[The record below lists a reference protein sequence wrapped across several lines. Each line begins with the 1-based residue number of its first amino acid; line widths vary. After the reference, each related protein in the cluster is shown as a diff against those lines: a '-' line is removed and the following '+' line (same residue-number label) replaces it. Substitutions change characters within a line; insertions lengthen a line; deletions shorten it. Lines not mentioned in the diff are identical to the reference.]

1 MKLAMIGFGQA
12 GGKILDR
19 FLEYDSTRGT
29 GIIGHAV
36 AVNSAKADLMG
47 LDYVPNENRVL
58 IGQSIVK
65 GHGAGTKPELGEKCA
80 EEDLE
85 EIQSAIDKTA
95 SSEIDAF
102 LVIAG
107 LGGGTGSGG
116 APILAEH
123 LQRLY
128 VEPVYGL
135 GILPSRDEGGIYN
148 RNAARS
154 FQGFAE
160 AVDNLLAFDNDAFK
174 SGGESIGEGYAEIN
188 DEIITRFGALFSA
201 GEVEALG
208 DNVAESVVDASEI
221 INTLGSHGI
230 STVGYAS
237 EAVDAGNESK
247 GLLDRL
253 RGGGSDQNG
262 FSSSGDA
269 TNRITSLVRKATLG
283 KLTLQAE
290 IDSTQ
295 RALLLV
301 SGPPDALS
309 RKGIDKARKWLEN
322 QTECMEVRAGDYP
335 LPNENRVAAIVV
347 LSGVTDVP
355 RVKEMQ
361 RMAIEAE
368 ERSEELKSQSEDDLE
383 ELIEYGDDEE

>member
-36 AVNSAKADLMG
+36 AVNTAKADLMG
-47 LDYVPNENRVL
+47 LDYVPEGNRVL
-58 IGQSIVK
+58 IGQSVVK
-65 GHGAGTKPELGEKCA
+65 GHGAGTEPELGERCA
-80 EEDLE
+80 REDME
-85 EIQSAIDKTA
+85 EIQTAIDGMT

-102 LVIAG
+102 LVLAG

-116 APILAEH
+116 APVLAEH

-135 GILPSRDEGGIYN
+135 GILPARDEGGIYN

-154 FQGFAE
+154 FQEFVE
-160 AVDNLLAFDNDAFK
+160 EVDNLLTFDNDTFK
-174 SGGESIGEGYAEIN
+174 TGGESLGEGYTEIN
-188 DEIITRFGALFSA
+188 QEIVTRFGALFSA
-201 GEVEALG
+201 GEVQALG
-208 DNVAESVVDASEI
+208 DDIAESVVDASEI
-221 INTLGSHGI
+221 INTLGEHGI
-230 STVGYAS
+230 TSIGYAS
-237 EAVDAGNESK
+237 EEVETNESK
-247 GLLDRL
+247 GLLDRF
-253 RGGGSDQNG
+253 RGSDDDEG
-262 FSSSGDA
+262 FQTGGDA

-283 KLTLQAE
+283 KLTLQCE
-290 IDSTQ
+290 VDSTE

-301 SGPPDALS
+301 SGPPDALN

-322 QTECMEVRAGDYP
+322 TTQCMEVRAGDYP
-335 LPNENRVAAIVV
+335 LPNEDRVAAIVM

-361 RMAIEAE
+361 RMAVEAE
-368 ERSEELKSQSEDDLE
+368 DNVEKLRARSKDDLDQ
-383 ELIEYGDDEE
+383 LIEYGDDEE

>member
-47 LDYVPNENRVL
+47 LDFVPNENRVL
-58 IGQSIVK
+58 IGQSVVK
-65 GHGAGTKPELGEKCA
+65 GHGAGTEPELGEKCA
-80 EEDLE
+80 REDME
-85 EIQSAIDKTA
+85 EIQSAIDQMV

-116 APILAEH
+116 APVLAEH

-128 VEPVYGL
+128 VEPIYGL

-160 AVDNLLAFDNDAFK
+160 TVDNLLTFDNDAFK
-174 SGGESIGEGYAEIN
+174 TGGESLGEGYNEIN
-188 DEIITRFGALFSA
+188 DEIVTRFGALFSA

-221 INTLGSHGI
+221 INTLGDHGI
-230 STVGYAS
+230 TSVGYAS
-237 EAVDAGNESK
+237 ETIQQKNQSS

-253 RGGGSDQNG
+253 RGGNDQNG
-262 FSSSGDA
+262 FSSGGDA

-283 KLTLQAE
+283 KLTLQCE
-290 IDSTQ
+290 VDSTE

-301 SGPPDALS
+301 SGPSEALN
-309 RKGIDKARKWLEN
+309 RKGIDKARKWLEDK
-322 QTECMEVRAGDYP
+322 TECMEVRAGDYP
-335 LPNENRVAAIVV
+335 LPNESKVAAIVV
-347 LSGVTDVP
+347 LSGVTEIP

-368 ERSEELKSQSEDDLE
+368 ERVEQLQSQSKDGLE

>member
-12 GGKILDR
+12 GGKVLDR
-19 FLEYDSTRGT
+19 FLEYDSSRGT

-58 IGQSIVK
+58 IGQSVVK
-65 GHGAGTKPELGEKCA
+65 GHGAGTEPELGEQCA
-80 EEDLE
+80 KEDIE
-85 EIQSAIDKTA
+85 EIQSAIDQMV

-116 APILAEH
+116 APILTEH

-128 VEPVYGL
+128 IEPVYGL

-154 FQGFAE
+154 FQQFAE
-160 AVDNLLAFDNDAFK
+160 AVDNLLTFDNDSFK
-174 SGGESIGEGYAEIN
+174 TGGESLDQGYAEIN
-188 DEIITRFGALFSA
+188 KEIVTRFGALFSA
-201 GEVEALG
+201 GEVDALG

-221 INTLGSHGI
+221 INTLGDHGI
-230 STVGYAS
+230 SSVGYAS
-237 EAVDAGNESK
+237 EPVDPHKESK

-253 RGGGSDQNG
+253 RGGNEENG

-283 KLTLQAE
+283 KLTLQCE
-290 IDSTQ
+290 VSSTE

-301 SGPPDALS
+301 SGPPDALN

-322 QTECMEVRAGDYP
+322 QTQCMEVRAGDYP
-335 LPNENRVAAIVV
+335 LPNEQKVAAIVV
-347 LSGVTDVP
+347 LAGVTDVP

-368 ERSEELKSQSEDDLE
+368 ERREELKSQSEGDLE
-383 ELIEYGDDEE
+383 DLLKYGDNEQ

>member
-1 MKLAMIGFGQA
+1 
-12 GGKILDR
+12 
-19 FLEYDSTRGT
+19 
-29 GIIGHAV
+29 
-36 AVNSAKADLMG
+36 MG

-58 IGQSIVK
+58 IGQSVVK
-65 GHGAGTKPELGEKCA
+65 GHGAGTEPELGEECA
-80 EEDLE
+80 REDLE
-85 EIQSAIDKTA
+85 EIQSSIDRMI

-116 APILAEH
+116 SPVLAEH

-148 RNAARS
+148 RNASRS
-154 FQGFAE
+154 FQEFAE
-160 AVDNLLAFDNDAFK
+160 TVDNLLVFDNDAFK
-174 SGGESIGEGYAEIN
+174 TGGESIGEGYAEIN

-221 INTLGSHGI
+221 INTLGDHGI
-230 STVGYAS
+230 TSIGYAS
-237 EAVDAGNESK
+237 EPVDPGGGNK

-253 RGGGSDQNG
+253 RGGDDDNG
-262 FSSSGDA
+262 FSSGDA

-283 KLTLQAE
+283 KLTLQCE
-290 IDSTQ
+290 VDSTE

-301 SGPPDALS
+301 SGPPDALN

-322 QTECMEVRAGDYP
+322 QTQCMEVRAGDYP
-335 LPNENRVAAIVV
+335 LPNEEKVAAIVV
-347 LSGVTDVP
+347 LAGVTDVP

-368 ERSEELKSQSEDDLE
+368 ERNEELRSQSEEGLEDL
-383 ELIEYGDDEE
+383 IQYGDDEE

>member
-36 AVNSAKADLMG
+36 AVNTAKADLMG
-47 LDYVPNENRVL
+47 LEWVPKENRVL
-58 IGQSIVK
+58 IGQSVVK
-65 GHGAGTKPELGEKCA
+65 GHGAGTEPELGERCA
-80 EEDLE
+80 REDME
-85 EIQSAIDKTA
+85 EIQTAIDGMT
-95 SSEIDAF
+95 SSEIDGF
-102 LVIAG
+102 LVMAG

-116 APILAEH
+116 APVLAEH

-135 GILPSRDEGGIYN
+135 GILPARDEGGIYN

-154 FQGFAE
+154 FQDFVE
-160 AVDNLLAFDNDAFK
+160 QVDNLLAFDNDAFK
-174 SGGESIGEGYAEIN
+174 TGGESLGEGYAEIN
-188 DEIITRFGALFSA
+188 DEIVSRFGALFSA

-208 DNVAESVVDASEI
+208 DDIAESVVDASEI
-221 INTLGSHGI
+221 INTLGEHGI
-230 STVGYAS
+230 SSVGYAS
-237 EAVDAGNESK
+237 EAVDTDQTK
-247 GLLDRL
+247 GLLDRF
-253 RGGGSDQNG
+253 RGNDENG
-262 FSSSGDA
+262 LEGSGDA
-269 TNRITSLVRKATLG
+269 TNRITSLVRRATLG
-283 KLTLQAE
+283 KLTLQCE
-290 IDSTQ
+290 VDSTE

-301 SGPPDALS
+301 SGPPDALN

-322 QTECMEVRAGDYP
+322 TTQCMEVRAGDYP
-335 LPNENRVAAIVV
+335 LPNEEKVAAIVM

-368 ERSEELKSQSEDDLE
+368 ENVEQLRAQSKEDLDKLV
-383 ELIEYGDDEE
+383 EYGDDDE

>member
-29 GIIGHAV
+29 GIVGHAV

-47 LDYVPNENRVL
+47 LDYVPTENRVL
-58 IGQSIVK
+58 IGQSVVK
-65 GHGAGTKPELGEKCA
+65 GHGAGTEPELGEKCA
-80 EEDLE
+80 REDIE
-85 EIQSAIDKTA
+85 EIQSAIDRMT

-116 APILAEH
+116 APVLAEH

-160 AVDNLLAFDNDAFK
+160 TVDNLLTFDNDGFK
-174 SGGESIGEGYAEIN
+174 TGGESLGEGYSEIN

-221 INTLGSHGI
+221 INTLGDHGI
-230 STVGYAS
+230 SSVGYAS
-237 EAVDAGNESK
+237 ETVEQGNK
-247 GLLDRL
+247 GGGLLDKL
-253 RGGGSDQNG
+253 RGGKDENG

-269 TNRITSLVRKATLG
+269 TNRITALVRKATLG
-283 KLTLQAE
+283 KLTLQCE
-290 IDSTQ
+290 VESTE

-301 SGPPDALS
+301 SGPPEALN
-309 RKGIDKARKWLEN
+309 RKGIDKARKWLEDKT
-322 QTECMEVRAGDYP
+322 QCMEVRAGDYP
-335 LPNENRVAAIVV
+335 LPNEERVAAIVV
-347 LSGVTDVP
+347 LAGVTDIP

-361 RMAIEAE
+361 RMAIQAQ
-368 ERSEELKSQSEDDLE
+368 ERREELKSRSKDGLED
-383 ELIEYGDDEE
+383 LIEYGDDEK

>member
-19 FLEYDSTRGT
+19 FLEYDSSRGT
-29 GIIGHAV
+29 GIIGHAI

-58 IGQSIVK
+58 IGQSVVK
-65 GHGAGTKPELGEKCA
+65 GHGAGTEPDLGEKCA
-80 EEDLE
+80 REDLE
-85 EIQSAIDKTA
+85 EIQSAIDKMV

-102 LVIAG
+102 LIIAG

-116 APILAEH
+116 SPILAEH

-128 VEPVYGL
+128 VEPIYGL

-154 FQGFAE
+154 FQEFAE
-160 AVDNLLAFDNDAFK
+160 SVDNLLVFDNDAFK
-174 SGGESIGEGYAEIN
+174 TGGESIGEGYAEIN

-221 INTLGSHGI
+221 INTLGEHGI
-230 STVGYAS
+230 TSIGYAS
-237 EAVDAGNESK
+237 ELVDPGGGNT

-253 RGGGSDQNG
+253 RGGGDDKNG
-262 FSSSGDA
+262 FSTAGDA

-283 KLTLQAE
+283 KLTLQCE
-290 IDSTQ
+290 VDSTE

-301 SGPPDALS
+301 SGPPDALN
-309 RKGIDKARKWLEN
+309 RKGIDKARKWLED
-322 QTECMEVRAGDYP
+322 QTGCMEVRAGDYP
-335 LPNENRVAAIVV
+335 LPNEDKVAAIVV
-347 LSGVTDVP
+347 LAGVTDVP
-355 RVKEMQ
+355 RVKDMQ

-368 ERSEELKSQSEDDLE
+368 ERSEELRSQSEDNLEDL
-383 ELIEYGDDEE
+383 IQYGDDEE

>member
-19 FLEYDSTRGT
+19 FLEYDSSRGT
-29 GIIGHAV
+29 GIIGHAI

-58 IGQSIVK
+58 IGQSVVK
-65 GHGAGTKPELGEKCA
+65 GHGAGTEPELGEKCA

-85 EIQSAIDKTA
+85 EIQTAIDKMI

-116 APILAEH
+116 APVLAEH

-154 FQGFAE
+154 FQEFAE
-160 AVDNLLAFDNDAFK
+160 TVDNLLVFDNDAFK
-174 SGGESIGEGYAEIN
+174 TGGESLGEGYKEIN

-221 INTLGSHGI
+221 INTLGEHGI
-230 STVGYAS
+230 TSVGYAS
-237 EAVDAGNESK
+237 EPVDPGGESK

-253 RGGGSDQNG
+253 RGGKEKNG

-283 KLTLQAE
+283 KLTLQCE
-290 IDSTQ
+290 VDSTE

-301 SGPPDALS
+301 SGPPEALN

-322 QTECMEVRAGDYP
+322 QTQCMEVRAGDYP
-335 LPNENRVAAIVV
+335 LPNENKVAAIVV
-347 LSGVTDVP
+347 LAGITDVP

-368 ERSEELKSQSEDDLE
+368 ERSEELKAQSEDDLE
-383 ELIEYGDDEE
+383 NLIQYGDDEE

>member
-36 AVNSAKADLMG
+36 AVNTAKADLMG
-47 LDYVPNENRVL
+47 LDFVPDENRVL
-58 IGQSIVK
+58 IGQSVVK
-65 GHGAGTKPELGEKCA
+65 GHGAGTEPELGERCA
-80 EEDLE
+80 REDMEEV
-85 EIQSAIDKTA
+85 QTAIDQMT

-102 LVIAG
+102 IIMAG

-116 APILAEH
+116 APVLAEH

-135 GILPSRDEGGIYN
+135 GILPARDEGGIYN

-154 FQGFAE
+154 FQKFAE
-160 AVDNLLAFDNDAFK
+160 NVDNLLGFDNDAFK
-174 SGGESIGEGYAEIN
+174 TGGESLGEGYTEIN
-188 DEIITRFGALFSA
+188 EEIVSRFGALFSA

-208 DNVAESVVDASEI
+208 DQVAESVVDASEI
-221 INTLGSHGI
+221 INTLGEHGI
-230 STVGYAS
+230 TSVGYAS
-237 EAVDAGNESK
+237 EEVENEEK
-247 GLLDRL
+247 GLLDRF
-253 RGGGSDQNG
+253 RGGNDSGLDDA
-262 FSSSGDA
+262 GDA
-269 TNRITSLVRKATLG
+269 TNRITSLVRRATLG
-283 KLTLQAE
+283 KLTLQCE
-290 IDSTQ
+290 VDSTE

-301 SGPPDALS
+301 SGPPGAIN
-309 RKGIDKARKWLEN
+309 RKGVDKARKWLEN
-322 QTECMEVRAGDYP
+322 TTQCMEVRAGDYP
-335 LPNENRVAAIVV
+335 LPNEDKVAAIVV

-368 ERSEELKSQSEDDLE
+368 ENVEQLRAQSKEDLDK
-383 ELIEYGDDEE
+383 LIEYGDDE

>member
-29 GIIGHAV
+29 GIVGHAV

-47 LDYVPNENRVL
+47 LDYVPTENRVL
-58 IGQSIVK
+58 IGQSVVK
-65 GHGAGTKPELGEKCA
+65 GHGAGTEPELGEKCA
-80 EEDLE
+80 REDIE
-85 EIQSAIDKTA
+85 EIQSAIDQMA

-116 APILAEH
+116 APVLAEH

-135 GILPSRDEGGIYN
+135 GVLPSRDEGGIYN

-160 AVDNLLAFDNDAFK
+160 TVDNLLTFDNDGFK
-174 SGGESIGEGYAEIN
+174 TGGESLGEGYAEIN
-188 DEIITRFGALFSA
+188 DEIVTRFGALFSA

-208 DNVAESVVDASEI
+208 DNIAESVVDASEI
-221 INTLGSHGI
+221 INTLGDHGI
-230 STVGYAS
+230 TSVGYAS
-237 EAVDAGNESK
+237 ETIELERKNK

-253 RGGGSDQNG
+253 RGGNDQNG
-262 FSSSGDA
+262 FASSGDA
-269 TNRITSLVRKATLG
+269 TNRITALVRKATLG
-283 KLTLQAE
+283 KLTLQCEVA
-290 IDSTQ
+290 STE

-301 SGPPDALS
+301 SGPPEALN
-309 RKGIDKARKWLEN
+309 RKGVDKARKWIESK
-322 QTECMEVRAGDYP
+322 TECMEVRAGDYP
-335 LPNENRVAAIVV
+335 LPNEQKVAAIVV
-347 LSGVTDVP
+347 LAGVTDIP

-368 ERSEELKSQSEDDLE
+368 ARRDELKSESKDGLED
-383 ELIEYGDDEE
+383 LIKYGDDEE

>member
-19 FLEYDSTRGT
+19 FLEYDATRGT

-47 LDYVPNENRVL
+47 LDHVPNENRVL

-65 GHGAGTKPELGEKCA
+65 GHGAGTEPELGEKCA
-80 EEDLE
+80 KEDIE
-85 EIQSAIDKTA
+85 EIQNAIDRMV

-102 LVIAG
+102 LIIAG

-116 APILAEH
+116 APVLAER

-154 FQGFAE
+154 FQEFAE
-160 AVDNLLAFDNDAFK
+160 SVDNLLAFDNDAFK
-174 SGGESIGEGYAEIN
+174 SGGESLGEGYAEIN

-201 GEVEALG
+201 GEIEALG

-221 INTLGSHGI
+221 INTLGDHGI
-230 STVGYAS
+230 SSIGYAS
-237 EAVDAGNESK
+237 EPVEPGGKDK

-253 RGGGSDQNG
+253 RGGNDHNG
-262 FSSSGDA
+262 FASSGDA

-283 KLTLQAE
+283 KLTLQCE
-290 IDSTQ
+290 VDSTE

-335 LPNENRVAAIVV
+335 LPNEDKVAAIVV
-347 LSGVTDVP
+347 LAGVTDVP

-361 RMAIEAE
+361 RKAIEAE
-368 ERSEELKSQSEDDLE
+368 ERSKELKSQSEGDLE
-383 ELIEYGDDEE
+383 DLIKYGDDE

>member
-36 AVNSAKADLMG
+36 AVNTAKADLMG

-58 IGQSIVK
+58 IGQSVVK
-65 GHGAGTKPELGEKCA
+65 GHGAGTEPELGERCA
-80 EEDLE
+80 REDME
-85 EIQSAIDKTA
+85 EIQTAIDTMT

-102 LVIAG
+102 LIMAG

-116 APILAEH
+116 APVLAEH

-135 GILPSRDEGGIYN
+135 GILPARDEGGIYN

-154 FQGFAE
+154 FQNFAE
-160 AVDNLLAFDNDAFK
+160 SVDNLLTFDNDAFK
-174 SGGESIGEGYAEIN
+174 TGGESLGEGYAEIN
-188 DEIITRFGALFSA
+188 QEIVARFGALFSA
-201 GEVEALG
+201 GEVEAMG
-208 DNVAESVVDASEI
+208 DDVAESVVDASEI
-221 INTLGSHGI
+221 INTLGDHGI
-230 STVGYAS
+230 TSIGYAS
-237 EAVDAGNESK
+237 EEVESENK
-247 GLLDRL
+247 GLLDRF
-253 RGGGSDQNG
+253 RGNNDGDGLE
-262 FSSSGDA
+262 SSGDA
-269 TNRITSLVRKATLG
+269 TNRITSLVRRATLG
-283 KLTLQAE
+283 KLTLQCE
-290 IDSTQ
+290 VDSTE

-301 SGPPDALS
+301 SGPPKALN
-309 RKGIDKARKWLEN
+309 RKGIDKARKWLEE
-322 QTECMEVRAGDYP
+322 TTGCMEVRAGDYP

-368 ERSEELKSQSEDDLE
+368 ENVEQLRAKSKEDLDD
-383 ELIEYGDDEE
+383 LIEYGDDEE

>member
-19 FLEYDSTRGT
+19 FLGYDSTRGT
-29 GIIGHAV
+29 GIVGHAV

-65 GHGAGTKPELGEKCA
+65 GHGAGTEPELGEQCA
-80 EEDLE
+80 REDIE
-85 EIQSAIDKTA
+85 EIQSAIDQMV

-102 LVIAG
+102 LIIAG

-116 APILAEH
+116 APVLAEH

-160 AVDNLLAFDNDAFK
+160 TVDNLLTFDNDGFK
-174 SGGESIGEGYAEIN
+174 TGGESLGEGYQEIN

-208 DNVAESVVDASEI
+208 DNIAESVVDASEI
-221 INTLGSHGI
+221 INTLGEHGI
-230 STVGYAS
+230 TSVGYAS
-237 EAVDAGNESK
+237 ETIERDEKKG

-253 RGGGSDQNG
+253 RGGNDRNG
-262 FSSSGDA
+262 FSGSGDA
-269 TNRITSLVRKATLG
+269 TNRITALVRKATLG
-283 KLTLQAE
+283 KLTLQCE
-290 IDSTQ
+290 VDSTE

-301 SGPPDALS
+301 SGPPDALN

-322 QTECMEVRAGDYP
+322 ETECMEVRAGDYP
-335 LPNENRVAAIVV
+335 LPNEEKVAAIVV
-347 LSGVTDVP
+347 LAGVTDIP

-368 ERSEELKSQSEDDLE
+368 ERGEELKSQSKDGLED
-383 ELIEYGDDEE
+383 LIEYGDDEE

>member
-36 AVNSAKADLMG
+36 AVNTAKADLMG

-58 IGQSIVK
+58 IGQSVVK
-65 GHGAGTKPELGEKCA
+65 GHGAGTEPELGERCA
-80 EEDLE
+80 REDME
-85 EIQSAIDKTA
+85 EIQSAIDAMT

-102 LVIAG
+102 LIMAG

-116 APILAEH
+116 APVLAEH

-128 VEPVYGL
+128 VEPIYGL
-135 GILPSRDEGGIYN
+135 GILPARDEGGIYN

-154 FQGFAE
+154 FQEFAE
-160 AVDNLLAFDNDAFK
+160 SVDNLLTFDNDAFK
-174 SGGESIGEGYAEIN
+174 TGGESLGEGYAEIN
-188 DEIITRFGALFSA
+188 QEIVARFGALFSA
-201 GEVEALG
+201 GEVEAMG
-208 DNVAESVVDASEI
+208 DDVAESVVDASEI
-221 INTLGSHGI
+221 INTLGDHGI
-230 STVGYAS
+230 TSIGYAS
-237 EAVDAGNESK
+237 EEIETQNK
-247 GLLDRL
+247 GLLDRF
-253 RGGGSDQNG
+253 RGNNDGDGIE
-262 FSSSGDA
+262 SSGDA
-269 TNRITSLVRKATLG
+269 TNRITSLVRRATLG
-283 KLTLQAE
+283 KLTLQCE
-290 IDSTQ
+290 VDSTE

-301 SGPPDALS
+301 SGPPKALN
-309 RKGIDKARKWLEN
+309 RKGIDKARKWLEE
-322 QTECMEVRAGDYP
+322 TTGCMEVRAGDYP
-335 LPNENRVAAIVV
+335 LPNENKVAAIVV

-368 ERSEELKSQSEDDLE
+368 ENVEQLRAKSKDDLDD
-383 ELIEYGDDEE
+383 LIEYGDDEE

>member
-1 MKLAMIGFGQA
+1 MKIAMIGFGQA

-19 FLEYDSTRGT
+19 FLRYDSTRGT
-29 GIIGHAV
+29 GIVGHAV

-47 LDYVPNENRVL
+47 LDYVPHENRVL

-65 GHGAGTKPELGEKCA
+65 GHGAGTEPELGEKCA
-80 EEDLE
+80 QEDIE
-85 EIQSAIDKTA
+85 EIQSAIDKMV

-102 LVIAG
+102 LIIAG

-116 APILAEH
+116 SPVLAER

-135 GILPSRDEGGIYN
+135 GILPARDEGGIYN

-154 FQGFAE
+154 FQDFAE
-160 AVDNLLAFDNDAFK
+160 TVDNLLAFDNDAFK
-174 SGGESIGEGYAEIN
+174 SGGESLGEGYTEIN

-221 INTLGSHGI
+221 INTLGEHGI
-230 STVGYAS
+230 TSVGYAS
-237 EAVDAGNESK
+237 EVVENANDGG
-247 GLLDRL
+247 GLLDKL
-253 RGGGSDQNG
+253 RGGNDQNG
-262 FSSSGDA
+262 FASAGDA
-269 TNRITSLVRKATLG
+269 TNRITALVRKATLG
-283 KLTLQAE
+283 KLTLQCE
-290 IDSTQ
+290 VDSTE

-301 SGPPDALS
+301 SGPPEALN
-309 RKGIDKARKWLEN
+309 RKGIDKARKWIEN
-322 QTECMEVRAGDYP
+322 KTECMEVRAGDYP
-335 LPNENRVAAIVV
+335 LPDEDRVAAIVV
-347 LSGVTDVP
+347 LSGVTEIP

-368 ERSEELKSQSEDDLE
+368 ERSEELKSQSEEGLE
-383 ELIEYGDDEE
+383 ELIQYGDDEE

>member
-36 AVNSAKADLMG
+36 AVNTAKADLMG
-47 LDYVPNENRVL
+47 LDYVPKENRVL
-58 IGQSIVK
+58 IGQSVVK
-65 GHGAGTKPELGEKCA
+65 GHGAGTEPELGERCA
-80 EEDLE
+80 REDME
-85 EIQSAIDKTA
+85 EIQTAIDGMT
-95 SSEIDAF
+95 SSEIDGF
-102 LVIAG
+102 LVMAG

-116 APILAEH
+116 APVLAEH

-135 GILPSRDEGGIYN
+135 GILPARDEGGIYN

-154 FQGFAE
+154 FQGFVE
-160 AVDNLLAFDNDAFK
+160 QVDNLLAFDNDAFK
-174 SGGESIGEGYAEIN
+174 TGGESLGEGYAEIN
-188 DEIITRFGALFSA
+188 EEIVTRFGALFSA

-208 DNVAESVVDASEI
+208 DDVAESVVDASEI
-221 INTLGSHGI
+221 INTLGEHGI
-230 STVGYAS
+230 SSVGYAS
-237 EAVDAGNESK
+237 EEVETDQSK
-247 GLLDRL
+247 GLLDRF
-253 RGGGSDQNG
+253 RGSDENG
-262 FSSSGDA
+262 LEGSGDA
-269 TNRITSLVRKATLG
+269 TNRITSLVRRATLG
-283 KLTLQAE
+283 KLTLQCE
-290 IDSTQ
+290 VDSTE

-301 SGPPDALS
+301 SGPPEALN

-322 QTECMEVRAGDYP
+322 TTQCMEVRAGDYP
-335 LPNENRVAAIVV
+335 LPNEDRVAAIVM

-368 ERSEELKSQSEDDLE
+368 ENVEQLRAQSKEDLDKLV
-383 ELIEYGDDEE
+383 EYGDDDE

>member
-1 MKLAMIGFGQA
+1 MKFAMIGFGQA

-19 FLEYDSTRGT
+19 FLEYDSSRGT
-29 GIIGHAV
+29 GIIGHAI

-58 IGQSIVK
+58 IGQSVVK
-65 GHGAGTKPELGEKCA
+65 GHGAGTEPELGKKCA
-80 EEDLE
+80 REDLE
-85 EIQSAIDKTA
+85 EIQSAIDKMV

-102 LVIAG
+102 LIIAG

-116 APILAEH
+116 SPILAEH

-128 VEPVYGL
+128 VEPIYGL

-154 FQGFAE
+154 FQKFAE
-160 AVDNLLAFDNDAFK
+160 SVDNLLVFDNDAFK
-174 SGGESIGEGYAEIN
+174 TGGESIGEGYAEIN

-221 INTLGSHGI
+221 INTLGEHGI
-230 STVGYAS
+230 TSIGYAS
-237 EAVDAGNESK
+237 EAVDPGGGNS

-253 RGGGSDQNG
+253 RGGGDDKNG
-262 FSSSGDA
+262 FSTAGDA

-283 KLTLQAE
+283 KLTLQCE
-290 IDSTQ
+290 VDSTE

-301 SGPPDALS
+301 SGPPNALN
-309 RKGIDKARKWLEN
+309 RKGIDKARKWLED
-322 QTECMEVRAGDYP
+322 QTGCMEVRAGDYP
-335 LPNENRVAAIVV
+335 LPNENKVAAIVV
-347 LSGVTDVP
+347 LAGVTDVP
-355 RVKEMQ
+355 RVKDMQ

-368 ERSEELKSQSEDDLE
+368 ERSEELRSQSEANLDDL
-383 ELIEYGDDEE
+383 IQYGDDEE

>member
-29 GIIGHAV
+29 GIVGHAV

-47 LDYVPNENRVL
+47 LDYVPHENRVL

-65 GHGAGTKPELGEKCA
+65 GHGAGTEPELGEKCA
-80 EEDLE
+80 TEDIE
-85 EIQSAIDKTA
+85 EIQSAIDRMV

-102 LVIAG
+102 LIIAG

-116 APILAEH
+116 APVLAER

-160 AVDNLLAFDNDAFK
+160 VVDNLLAFDNDAFK
-174 SGGESIGEGYAEIN
+174 SGGESLGEGYAEIN

-221 INTLGSHGI
+221 INTLGDHGI
-230 STVGYAS
+230 TSVGYAS
-237 EAVDAGNESK
+237 ETVEQGNSGG
-247 GLLDRL
+247 GLLDKL
-253 RGGGSDQNG
+253 RGGKDENG
-262 FSSSGDA
+262 FSSGGDA
-269 TNRITSLVRKATLG
+269 TNRITALVRKATLG
-283 KLTLQAE
+283 KLTLQCE
-290 IDSTQ
+290 VESTE

-301 SGPPDALS
+301 SGPPDALN
-309 RKGIDKARKWLEN
+309 RKGVDKARKWLEDKT
-322 QTECMEVRAGDYP
+322 QCMEVRAGDYP
-335 LPNENRVAAIVV
+335 LPNEEKVAAIVV
-347 LSGVTDVP
+347 LSGVTDIP

-368 ERSEELKSQSEDDLE
+368 ERSEELKSKSKDGLE

>member
-12 GGKILDR
+12 GGKVLDR

-36 AVNSAKADLMG
+36 AVNTAKADLMG

-58 IGQSIVK
+58 IGQSVVK
-65 GHGAGTKPELGEKCA
+65 GHGAGTEPELGERCA
-80 EEDLE
+80 REDME
-85 EIQSAIDKTA
+85 EIQTAIDTMT

-102 LVIAG
+102 LIMAG

-135 GILPSRDEGGIYN
+135 GILPARDEGGIYN

-154 FQGFAE
+154 FQNFAE
-160 AVDNLLAFDNDAFK
+160 SVDNLLTFDNDAFK
-174 SGGESIGEGYAEIN
+174 TGGESLGEGYAEIN
-188 DEIITRFGALFSA
+188 QEIVARFGALFSA
-201 GEVEALG
+201 GEVEAMG
-208 DNVAESVVDASEI
+208 DDVAESVVDASEI
-221 INTLGSHGI
+221 INTLGDHGI
-230 STVGYAS
+230 TSIGYAS
-237 EAVDAGNESK
+237 EEVESENK
-247 GLLDRL
+247 GLLDRF
-253 RGGGSDQNG
+253 RGSNDANG
-262 FSSSGDA
+262 LESSGDA
-269 TNRITSLVRKATLG
+269 TNRITSLVRRATLG
-283 KLTLQAE
+283 KLTLQCE
-290 IDSTQ
+290 VDSTE

-301 SGPPDALS
+301 SGPPKALN
-309 RKGIDKARKWLEN
+309 RKGIDKARKWLEE
-322 QTECMEVRAGDYP
+322 TTGCMEVRAGDYP
-335 LPNENRVAAIVV
+335 LPNESRVAAIVV

-368 ERSEELKSQSEDDLE
+368 ENVEQLRAKSKEDLDD
-383 ELIEYGDDEE
+383 LIEYGDDEE

>member
-29 GIIGHAV
+29 GIVGHAV

-47 LDYVPNENRVL
+47 LDYVPHENRVL

-65 GHGAGTKPELGEKCA
+65 GHGAGTEPELGEKCA
-80 EEDLE
+80 TEDIE
-85 EIQSAIDKTA
+85 EIQSAIDRMV

-102 LVIAG
+102 LIIAG

-116 APILAEH
+116 APVLAER

-160 AVDNLLAFDNDAFK
+160 VVDNLLAFDNDAFK
-174 SGGESIGEGYAEIN
+174 SGGESLGEGYTEIN

-221 INTLGSHGI
+221 INTLGDHGI
-230 STVGYAS
+230 TSVGYAS
-237 EAVDAGNESK
+237 ETVEQGNSGG
-247 GLLDRL
+247 GLLDKL
-253 RGGGSDQNG
+253 RGGKDENG
-262 FSSSGDA
+262 FSSGGDA
-269 TNRITSLVRKATLG
+269 TNRITALVRKATLG
-283 KLTLQAE
+283 KLTLQCE
-290 IDSTQ
+290 VESTE

-301 SGPPDALS
+301 SGPPDALN
-309 RKGIDKARKWLEN
+309 RKGVDKARKWLEDKT
-322 QTECMEVRAGDYP
+322 QCMEVRAGDYP
-335 LPNENRVAAIVV
+335 LPNEDKVAAIVV
-347 LSGVTDVP
+347 LSGVTDIP

-368 ERSEELKSQSEDDLE
+368 ERSEELKSKSKDGLE

>member
-58 IGQSIVK
+58 IGQSVVK
-65 GHGAGTKPELGEKCA
+65 GHGTGTEPELGEKCT

-85 EIQSAIDKTA
+85 EIQSAIDRMV

-102 LVIAG
+102 LIIAG

-116 APILAEH
+116 APVLAEH

-128 VEPVYGL
+128 VEPIYGL
-135 GILPSRDEGGIYN
+135 GVLPSRDEGGIYN

-154 FQGFAE
+154 FQIFAE
-160 AVDNLLAFDNDAFK
+160 NVDNLLAFDNDAFK
-174 SGGESIGEGYAEIN
+174 TGGESLGEGYNEIN

-201 GEVEALG
+201 GEVEAMG
-208 DNVAESVVDASEI
+208 DNIAESVVDASEI
-221 INTLGSHGI
+221 INTLGEHGI
-230 STVGYAS
+230 SSIGYAS
-237 EAVDAGNESK
+237 EPVQVKQQSK
-247 GLLDRL
+247 GLLDRF
-253 RGGGSDQNG
+253 RGGNDQNG
-262 FSSSGDA
+262 FASSGDA
-269 TNRITSLVRKATLG
+269 TNQITSLVRKATLG
-283 KLTLQAE
+283 KLTLQCE
-290 IDSTQ
+290 VGSTE

-301 SGPPDALS
+301 TGPPQALN

-335 LPNENRVAAIVV
+335 LPNEDKVAAIVV
-347 LSGVTDVP
+347 LSGVTDIP

-361 RMAIEAE
+361 RMAIEAKA
-368 ERSEELKSQSEDDLE
+368 RSEELKSESKGDLQD
-383 ELIEYGDDEE
+383 LIKYGDNEE

>member
-29 GIIGHAV
+29 GIVGHAV

-65 GHGAGTKPELGEKCA
+65 GHGAGTEPELGEQCA
-80 EEDLE
+80 REDIE
-85 EIQSAIDKTA
+85 EIQSAIDKMA

-102 LVIAG
+102 LIIAG

-116 APILAEH
+116 APVLAEH

-135 GILPSRDEGGIYN
+135 GVLPSRDEGGIYN

-160 AVDNLLAFDNDAFK
+160 TVDNLLTFDNDGFK
-174 SGGESIGEGYAEIN
+174 TGGESLGEGYQEIN

-208 DNVAESVVDASEI
+208 DNIAESVVDASEI
-221 INTLGSHGI
+221 INTLGEHGI
-230 STVGYAS
+230 TSIGYAS
-237 EAVDAGNESK
+237 ETIDLDKKKS

-253 RGGGSDQNG
+253 RGGNDQNG
-262 FSSSGDA
+262 FASSGDA
-269 TNRITSLVRKATLG
+269 TNRITALVRKAALG
-283 KLTLQAE
+283 KLTLQCE
-290 IDSTQ
+290 IDSTE

-301 SGPPDALS
+301 SGPPEALN
-309 RKGIDKARKWLEN
+309 RKGIDKARKWLESE
-322 QTECMEVRAGDYP
+322 TDCMEVRAGDYP
-335 LPNENRVAAIVV
+335 LPNEEKVAAIVV
-347 LSGVTDVP
+347 LAGVTDIP

-368 ERSEELKSQSEDDLE
+368 ERSEELKSQSKDGLE

>member
-47 LDYVPNENRVL
+47 LEYVPEENRVL
-58 IGQSIVK
+58 IGQSVVK
-65 GHGAGTKPELGEKCA
+65 GHGAGTEPELGERCA
-80 EEDLE
+80 REDME
-85 EIQSAIDKTA
+85 EIQTAIDRMT
-95 SSEIDAF
+95 SSEIDGF
-102 LVIAG
+102 LVMAG

-116 APILAEH
+116 APVLAEH

-135 GILPSRDEGGIYN
+135 GILPARDEGGIYN

-154 FQGFAE
+154 FQKFVDE
-160 AVDNLLAFDNDAFK
+160 VDNLLTFDNDTFK
-174 SGGESIGEGYAEIN
+174 TGGESLGQGYAEIN
-188 DEIITRFGALFSA
+188 QEIITRFGALFSA

-208 DNVAESVVDASEI
+208 DDVAESVVDASEI
-221 INTLGSHGI
+221 INTLGEHGI
-230 STVGYAS
+230 SSVGYAS
-237 EAVDAGNESK
+237 EEVETGDGG
-247 GLLDRL
+247 GLLDRF
-253 RGGGSDQNG
+253 RGGNEQDGLDSK
-262 FSSSGDA
+262 GDA
-269 TNRITSLVRKATLG
+269 TNRITSLVRRATLG
-283 KLTLQAE
+283 KLTLQCE
-290 IDSTQ
+290 VDSTE

-301 SGPPDALS
+301 SGPPEALN
-309 RKGIDKARKWLEN
+309 RKGIDKARTWLEN
-322 QTECMEVRAGDYP
+322 TTQCMEVRAGDYP
-335 LPNENRVAAIVV
+335 LPNEDRVAAIVM

-361 RMAIEAE
+361 RMAVEAE
-368 ERSEELKSQSEDDLE
+368 ENVEKLRAKSKDDLDK
-383 ELIEYGDDEE
+383 LVEYGDDDE

>member
-29 GIIGHAV
+29 GIVGHAV

-47 LDYVPNENRVL
+47 LDYVPHENRVL

-65 GHGAGTKPELGEKCA
+65 GHGAGTEPELGEKCA
-80 EEDLE
+80 TEDIE
-85 EIQSAIDKTA
+85 EIQSAIDRMV

-102 LVIAG
+102 LIIAG

-116 APILAEH
+116 APVLAER

-160 AVDNLLAFDNDAFK
+160 VVDNLLAFDNDAFK
-174 SGGESIGEGYAEIN
+174 SGGESLGEGYAEIN

-221 INTLGSHGI
+221 INTLGDHGI
-230 STVGYAS
+230 TSVGYAS
-237 EAVDAGNESK
+237 ETVEQGNSGG
-247 GLLDRL
+247 GLLDKL
-253 RGGGSDQNG
+253 RGGKDENG
-262 FSSSGDA
+262 FSSGGDA
-269 TNRITSLVRKATLG
+269 TNRITALVRKATLG
-283 KLTLQAE
+283 KLTLQCE
-290 IDSTQ
+290 VESTE

-301 SGPPDALS
+301 SGPPDALN
-309 RKGIDKARKWLEN
+309 RKGVDKARKWLEDKT
-322 QTECMEVRAGDYP
+322 QCMEVRAGDYP
-335 LPNENRVAAIVV
+335 LPNEDKVAAIVV
-347 LSGVTDVP
+347 LSGVTDIP

-368 ERSEELKSQSEDDLE
+368 ERSEELKSKSKDGLE

>member
-36 AVNSAKADLMG
+36 AVNTAKADLMG
-47 LDYVPNENRVL
+47 LDYVPEENRVL
-58 IGQSIVK
+58 IGQSVVK
-65 GHGAGTKPELGEKCA
+65 GHGAGTEPELGERCA
-80 EEDLE
+80 REDME
-85 EIQSAIDKTA
+85 EIQTAIDKMT
-95 SSEIDAF
+95 SSEIDGF
-102 LVIAG
+102 IVMAG

-135 GILPSRDEGGIYN
+135 GILPARDEGGIYN
-148 RNAARS
+148 RNAAGS
-154 FQGFAE
+154 FQRFVDQ
-160 AVDNLLAFDNDAFK
+160 VDNLLTFDNDAFK
-174 SGGESIGEGYAEIN
+174 TGGESLGQGYAEIN
-188 DEIITRFGALFSA
+188 EEIITRFGALFSA

-208 DNVAESVVDASEI
+208 DDVAESVVDASEI
-221 INTLGSHGI
+221 INTLGEHGI
-230 STVGYAS
+230 SSVGYAS
-237 EAVDAGNESK
+237 EEVETGDSK
-247 GLLDRL
+247 GLLDRF
-253 RGGGSDQNG
+253 RGGDDQQDG
-262 FSSSGDA
+262 LDSAGDA
-269 TNRITSLVRKATLG
+269 TNRITSLVRRATLG
-283 KLTLQAE
+283 KLTLQCE
-290 IDSTQ
+290 VDSTE

-301 SGPPDALS
+301 SGPPEALN

-322 QTECMEVRAGDYP
+322 TTQCMEVRAGDYP
-335 LPNENRVAAIVV
+335 LPNEDRVAAIVM

-361 RMAIEAE
+361 RMAVEAE
-368 ERSEELKSQSEDDLE
+368 ENVEKLRAQSKEDLDK
-383 ELIEYGDDEE
+383 LIEYGDDDE

>member
-47 LDYVPNENRVL
+47 LEYVPEENRVL
-58 IGQSIVK
+58 IGQSVVK
-65 GHGAGTKPELGEKCA
+65 GHGAGTEPELGERCA
-80 EEDLE
+80 REDME
-85 EIQSAIDKTA
+85 EIQTAIDRMT
-95 SSEIDAF
+95 SSEIDGF
-102 LVIAG
+102 LVMAG

-135 GILPSRDEGGIYN
+135 GILPARDEGGIYN

-154 FQGFAE
+154 FQKFVDQ
-160 AVDNLLAFDNDAFK
+160 VDNLLTFDNDAFK
-174 SGGESIGEGYAEIN
+174 TGGESLGQGYAEIN
-188 DEIITRFGALFSA
+188 EEIITRFGALFSA

-208 DNVAESVVDASEI
+208 DDVAESVVDASEI
-221 INTLGSHGI
+221 INTLGEHGI
-230 STVGYAS
+230 SSVGYAS
-237 EAVDAGNESK
+237 EEVDVGDGG
-247 GLLDRL
+247 GLLDRF
-253 RGGGSDQNG
+253 RSGGEEQDGLNSK
-262 FSSSGDA
+262 GDA
-269 TNRITSLVRKATLG
+269 TNRITSLVRRATLG
-283 KLTLQAE
+283 KLTLQCE
-290 IDSTQ
+290 VDSTE

-301 SGPPDALS
+301 SGPPEALN
-309 RKGIDKARKWLEN
+309 RKGIDKARTWLEN
-322 QTECMEVRAGDYP
+322 TTQCMEVRAGDYP
-335 LPNENRVAAIVV
+335 LPNEDRVAAIVM

-355 RVKEMQ
+355 RVKDMQ
-361 RMAIEAE
+361 RMAVEAE
-368 ERSEELKSQSEDDLE
+368 ENVEKLRAKSKDDLDK
-383 ELIEYGDDEE
+383 LVEYGDDDE